1 MVLEADGEVIGIAH
15 QIMSPVATELGR
27 QRAAADTIFK
37 LRTRSDVMAVQ
48 LNQSQATEPDALST
62 SRNSTDFVVFDD
74 TKPPPRIELG
84 RERMLLCRLYLGLI
98 QTMNDDYGAEFAK
111 HSDSA
116 TYRTIGIYVFLRT
129 LMCSPVRASTI
140 AQVLKIPRATVLR
153 RLNDM
158 EKLGYV
164 EHVGN
169 AYRMTDKVNIPD
181 LKQKLQK
188 RIDMILMTARELSN
202 LGIAHSS
209 LD

>member
-1 MVLEADGEVIGIAH
+1 
-15 QIMSPVATELGR
+15 
-27 QRAAADTIFK
+27 
-37 LRTRSDVMAVQ
+37 
-48 LNQSQATEPDALST
+48 
-62 SRNSTDFVVFDD
+62 
-74 TKPPPRIELG
+74 
-84 RERMLLCRLYLGLI
+84 MLLCRLYLGLI
-98 QTMNDDYGAEFAK
+98 QTMNDDYGAAFVK

-116 TYRTIGIYVFLRT
+116 IYRTIGIYVFLRT
-129 LMCSPVRASTI
+129 VTCSVRASTI

-188 RIDMILMTARELSN
+188 RIDMILAAARELSK
-202 LGIAHSS
+202 LDTAHGS